1 MSNFSD
7 DKLDCANNELK
18 VIVTGSSGY
27 VASNLIPLLKK
38 NYKVIGFDKV
48 KSINTTHVGNINESK
63 ILNIPEI
70 NNDESFIIINLAS
83 ARFDFGATAEDYY
96 RLNVECHVKFLDSLS
111 GLNIK
116 KIVHISS
123 VAAIDGRSI
132 SFSKDLNC
140 DDAYR
145 STKYLQEKLIKD
157 WCYDHDI
164 ELFLFYP
171 SAIFSEDARSDTN
184 IGKLQ
189 SISRIIPFIPEIDV
203 AKSLTYLPNFS
214 QFIIKSLVDEIPSG
228 KYLTIEKPSLTVS
241 QMIQKISGRNIPL
254 IRIPYLQQ
262 LLKTAASFLHF
273 IGLFGRID
281 LKLTPNR
288 VIKLFSDTSYN
299 ELDDKDIDVNTYMVH
314 NKYNLLEV
322 LRNFNKT

>member
-1 MSNFSD
+1 MD
-7 DKLDCANNELK
+7 R
-18 VIVTGSSGY
+18 VIITGSSGY
-27 VASNLIPLLKK
+27 VASDLVPRLKK
-38 NYKVIGFDKV
+38 EIKVFGVDKSFSKHSDLEADI
-48 KSINTTHVGNINESK
+48 KSIEFKNHMDQF
-63 ILNIPEI
+63 
-70 NNDESFIIINLAS
+70 NDEEIVVVNLAA

-111 GLNIK
+111 GQNIK
-116 KIVHISS
+116 KIVHVSS
-123 VAAIDGRSI
+123 VAAIDGRNI

-145 STKYLQEKLIKD
+145 STKYIQEKLIQD

-164 ELFLFYP
+164 ELLTLYP

-189 SISRIIPFIPEIDV
+189 SISKVVPFIPEIDV
-203 AKSLTYLPNFS
+203 TKSLTYLPNFS
-214 QFIIKSLVDEIPSG
+214 QFIIKSVIDEIPSG

-241 QMIQKISGRNIPL
+241 QMIQNISGRNIPL

-262 LLKTAASFLHF
+262 ILKTAASFLHF
-273 IGLFGRID
+273 IGFYGRID

-288 VIKLFSDTSYN
+288 VIKLFSDTSYS

-314 NKYNLLEV
+314 NKHNLLDV
-322 LRNFNKT
+322 LKNFNNKT

>member
-1 MSNFSD
+1 MKN
-7 DKLDCANNELK
+7 LK
-18 VIVTGSSGY
+18 TVLVTGSSGY
-27 VASNLIPLLKK
+27 VASDLVPRLKK
-38 NYKVIGFDKV
+38 ETKVFGVDKSSSKHNDLEADI
-48 KSINTTHVGNINESK
+48 KSTEFKNRMDQF
-63 ILNIPEI
+63 
-70 NNDESFIIINLAS
+70 NDEEIVVVNLAA
-83 ARFDFGATAEDYY
+83 ARFDFGATAEDYF

-111 GLNIK
+111 SQNIK
-116 KIVHISS
+116 KIVHVSS
-123 VAAIDGRSI
+123 VAAIDGRNI

-145 STKYLQEKLIKD
+145 STKYIQEKLIQD

-164 ELFLFYP
+164 ELLTLYP

-189 SISRIIPFIPEIDV
+189 SISKVVPFIPEIDV
-203 AKSLTYLPNFS
+203 TKSLTYLPNFS
-214 QFIIKSLVDEIPSG
+214 QFIIKSVIDEIPSG

-241 QMIQKISGRNIPL
+241 QMIQNISGRNIPL

-262 LLKTAASFLHF
+262 ILKTAASFLHF
-273 IGLFGRID
+273 IGFYGRID

-288 VIKLFSDTSYN
+288 VIKLFSDTSYS

-314 NKYNLLEV
+314 NKHNLLDV
-322 LRNFNKT
+322 LRNFNNKT